1 MAYMEFTRMIV
12 KEFTIDDLSMKY
24 NVGINQIKFDFLGV
38 LKSNSLKNE
47 EDGLNFLF
55 NLIDTIQSKFKDSV
69 IQFFKTKYLLNPEH
83 VFLACYFV
91 QKAFYRNINIS
102 NTKNI
107 ELFLYLSAKRQIKN
121 GIDAFGISIEDLKSS
136 ILTYCIISPVNNLN
150 QINKEIFQHLNASEI
165 ELNLELSDTEKCDAI
180 KGFFKLSNN
189 QINTVL
195 KSYGKAGDQEN
206 KVLNSQVLAMQDL
219 ICEKMSIL
227 SLEKTK
233 T

>member
-1 MAYMEFTRMIV
+1 MIV
-12 KEFTIDDLSMKY
+12 KEFAIDDLNMEY
-24 NVGINQIKFDFLGV
+24 LVGINQINFDFSGV
-38 LKSNSLKNE
+38 LKTNNLKSE

-55 NLIDTIQSKFKDSV
+55 KLIDTIQSKFKDSV
-69 IQFFKTKYLLNPEH
+69 VQFFRTRYLLNPEH

-91 QKAFYRNINIS
+91 QKAFYNCINIS

-121 GIDAFGISIEDLKSS
+121 SLDAFGISIEDLWGST
-136 ILTYCIISPVNNLN
+136 LTYCIISPENNLN
-150 QINKEIFQHLNASEI
+150 QINKEIFQHLNATEI
-165 ELNLELSDTEKCDAI
+165 EFNLELKNIEKYDTLR
-180 KGFFKLSNN
+180 GFFDLSNN

-195 KSYGKAGDQEN
+195 KSYGIAGH
-206 KVLNSQVLAMQDL
+206 QVKEALDNQVIALQDL